1 MDVYI
6 EKRNGERKK
15 KGEYKWR
22 VISISA
28 GEAIV
33 LSDQGTTNVRLKTM
47 MGGEEKKNTVEVKW
61 SFFFPFLMGPRGE
74 NTVLI
79 TAICSSYL
87 KLDVDQLECS
97 TRQVTTV

>member
-1 MDVYI
+1 MCI
-6 EKRNGERKK
+6 EKKKRRKEKK

-47 MGGEEKKNTVEVKW
+47 MGGEEKKT
-61 SFFFPFLMGPRGE
+61 
-74 NTVLI
+74 
-79 TAICSSYL
+79 
-87 KLDVDQLECS
+87 Q
-97 TRQVTTV
+97 